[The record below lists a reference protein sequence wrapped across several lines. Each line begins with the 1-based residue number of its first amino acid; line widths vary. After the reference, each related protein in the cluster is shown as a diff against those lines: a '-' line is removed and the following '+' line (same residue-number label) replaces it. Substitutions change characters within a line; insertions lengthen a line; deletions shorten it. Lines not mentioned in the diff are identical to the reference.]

1 MFTDINKTPLEQRF
15 QKLFQNGKLVQV
27 HVSQWSMTYALSDT
41 DLKLEEAP
49 PQFATLGKKKLMPD
63 EVRLKFKRLE
73 ASARSFLSTN
83 SFKFPIADA
92 HFVPHK
98 KVIEVVLQ
106 LNKFREEFYKEV
118 DAFLTNY
125 EKYKQEFLNSFP
137 EHRTSLEP
145 FYPPVAD
152 LRAKF
157 SFSVDVYE
165 TAVPSALKS
174 LKMEDLVAQNIA
186 VEASQKKFEAQ
197 MQAQYQESVR
207 QMENFVR
214 EANIALRTKV
224 VETFQT
230 VADKI
235 RNKEVVT
242 ATNVKSLRNI
252 IHQFDDLDFFDD
264 NEVQAKLAEVKNL
277 VREGADFKDDATAV
291 AALETAVNQVLT
303 VAANVTDVDSV
314 TGRYFRKLNI

>member
-1 MFTDINKTPLEQRF
+1 MFINIDKTPLEQRF

-27 HVSQWSMTYALSDT
+27 HVSQWSMTYALSDA

-49 PQFATLGKKKLMPD
+49 PQFATLGKKKLMSD

-73 ASARSFLSTN
+73 AAARSFLATN

-98 KVIEVVLQ
+98 KVIDVVLQ

-118 DAFLTNY
+118 DTFLANY
-125 EKYKQEFLNSFP
+125 EKYKQEFLDSFP
-137 EHRTSLEP
+137 AHRDSLEP

-165 TAVPSALKS
+165 TAVPSALKT
-174 LKMEDLVAQNIA
+174 LKMEDLVAQSIA
-186 VEASQKKFEAQ
+186 VEANQKKFEAQ

-214 EANIALRTKV
+214 EANVALRSKV

-230 VADKI
+230 VANKI

-264 NEVQAKLAEVKNL
+264 NEVQAKLAEVKKL
-277 VREGADFKDDATAV
+277 VREGADFKDDAEAV

-303 VAANVTDVDSV
+303 VASNVTDVDSV
-314 TGRYFRKLNI
+314 SGRYFRKLNL